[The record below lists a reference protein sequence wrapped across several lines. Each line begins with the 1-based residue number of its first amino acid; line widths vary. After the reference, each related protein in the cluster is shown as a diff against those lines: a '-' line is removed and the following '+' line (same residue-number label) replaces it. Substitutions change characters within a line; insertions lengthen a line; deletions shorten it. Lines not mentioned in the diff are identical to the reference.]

1 MKCGGEVKGQG
12 QEKPELLGKVLVSR
26 VTPHQILS
34 PRAGEFP
41 DTSPARGG

>member
-34 PRAGEFP
+34 LRAFSFFATTVRRAG
-41 DTSPARGG
+41 